1 MIGGMQINKNFKAF
15 MLFLIIFSMLFVGVA
30 YAQED
35 NSTMNVTN
43 DDFESI
49 QVMIDNAKPGDS
61 IYLENKTYYGNG
73 SGFHESGRNGHFCKV
88 GFKSER
94 GYLNGI
100 LFVVIEYF
108 IKDSSVEQWENI
120 SNQGKTDK
128 TQYTANQNGQG
139 CR

>member
-15 MLFLIIFSMLFVGVA
+15 MLFLIIFSMLFVGVV

-61 IYLENKTYYGNG
+61 IYLENK
-73 SGFHESGRNGHFCKV
+73 RK
-88 GFKSER
+88 
-94 GYLNGI
+94 
-100 LFVVIEYF
+100 
-108 IKDSSVEQWENI
+108 NI
-120 SNQGKTDK
+120 FS
-128 TQYTANQNGQG
+128 
-139 CR
+139 

>member
-1 MIGGMQINKNFKAF
+1 
-15 MLFLIIFSMLFVGVA
+15 MLFVGVV

-73 SGFHESGRNGHFCKV
+73 TPIV
-88 GFKSER
+88 VDKSINIY
-94 GYLNGI
+94 G
-100 LFVVIEYF
+100 V
-108 IKDSSVEQWENI
+108 DSSKTVLNASDKSSIFLI
-120 SNQGKTDK
+120 SRMLMLILRD
-128 TQYTANQNGQG
+128 
-139 CR
+139 